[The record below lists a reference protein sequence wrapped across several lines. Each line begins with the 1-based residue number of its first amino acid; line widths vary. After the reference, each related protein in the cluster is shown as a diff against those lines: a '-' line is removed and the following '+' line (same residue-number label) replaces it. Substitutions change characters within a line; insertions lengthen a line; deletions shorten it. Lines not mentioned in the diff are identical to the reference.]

1 MSSSHSHRSVTQS
14 VVTGT
19 TLALLAF
26 AGTAWAQGAPRSFVA
41 SPDVYKVIAQD
52 QTYLVIEATWAPG
65 QRDKPHSHPH
75 SARYALTYCSL
86 RGTLP
91 DGTKSEGSIDAGQA
105 AVRGSVE
112 SVSAENIGRSACK
125 MIFFEPK

>member
-1 MSSSHSHRSVTQS
+1 MSFSHRTVSQS
-14 VVTGT
+14 VITGA

-26 AGTAWAQGAPRSFVA
+26 AGTAWAQGAPRSFIA

-75 SARYALTYCSL
+75 HARYFPGNCSL
-86 RGTLP
+86 RSFLP
-91 DGTKSEGSIDAGQA
+91 DGTTSEVYPPAGEA
-105 AVRGSVE
+105 IVRGAVE
-112 SVSAENIGRSACK
+112 SVSLQNIGSSKCTI
-125 MIFFEPK
+125 IFFEPK

>member
-1 MSSSHSHRSVTQS
+1 MSSSHRTVTQS
-14 VVTGT
+14 FVAGA

-26 AGTAWAQGAPRSFVA
+26 AGTAWAQGAPRSYVA

-75 SARYALTYCSL
+75 NARYFPTNCSL
-86 RGTLP
+86 RAFLP
-91 DGTKSEGSIDAGQA
+91 DGTTSDLYPPVGA
-105 AVRGSVE
+105 AVVRGSVE
-112 SVSAENIGRSACK
+112 SVSLQNIGSSACR
-125 MIFFEPK
+125 IIYFEPK